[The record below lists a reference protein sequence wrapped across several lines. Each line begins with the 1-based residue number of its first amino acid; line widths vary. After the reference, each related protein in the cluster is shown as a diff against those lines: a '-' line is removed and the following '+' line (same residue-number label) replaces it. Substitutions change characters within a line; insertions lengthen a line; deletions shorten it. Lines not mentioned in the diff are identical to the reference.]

1 MNFLLPRALESRGAG
16 NAQERRWWRRKR
28 LSIRGSGA
36 VAASKNEAGTACR
49 DGGPDAQEQQNNIR
63 CGPRLLKP
71 AIAFTVLSPALSLV
85 EGRGLHR
92 KYRQEARHGKEA
104 DSRADAGARG
114 GQGPADNTHR
124 RAGPLC
130 KQREDPR
137 AGPDRAAAAQP
148 ARVWLR
154 LAGAD
159 RREAQ
164 PHRRSRP
171 RESGAGRRHD
181 RGPVCNGERPDRGTA
196 ARLHHRR
203 QPTCRDGRVGRG
215 AAQV

>member
-1 MNFLLPRALESRGAG
+1 METVGPPSRENFSPRKIL
-16 NAQERRWWRRKR
+16 
-28 LSIRGSGA
+28 
-36 VAASKNEAGTACR
+36 
-49 DGGPDAQEQQNNIR
+49 DGGPDAQDQQNNVR

-71 AIAFTVLSPALSLV
+71 AMAFTVLSPALSLV
-85 EGRGLHR
+85 ESRGLHR
-92 KYRQEARHGKEA
+92 RYRQEARHGKEA

-124 RAGPLC
+124 RADPLR

-137 AGPDRAAAAQP
+137 AGADRAAAAQP

-159 RREAQ
+159 RQGQE
-164 PHRRSRP
+164 PDRRTWAR
-171 RESGAGRRHD
+171 RSGAGRRHD
-181 RGPVCNGERPDRGTA
+181 RGPVCDGERTERGAA

-215 AAQV
+215 AA